1 MNFKPTTL
9 FTKEK
14 IQEMISKAEM
24 TFNGR
29 RDSTSFPFKHKNF
42 TLKLKGSSFFP
53 ERLRALVDTFPPVW
67 EFEPT
72 HFSID
77 FHPLTGEYR
86 LLLSGTIIRGGKLSF
101 ALGELTFDSLTI
113 YNSCEL
119 RSEFSSTFH

>member
-24 TFNGR
+24 TFSGQAK
-29 RDSTSFPFKHKNF
+29 STSFPFKHKNF

-77 FHPLTGEYR
+77 FYPPTRDYH

-113 YNSCEL
+113 YNSHEL
-119 RSEFSSTFH
+119 HSEFSSTFH